1 MVGWRLCAGGE
12 VREAGLPLS
21 QKGGSGP
28 DKEDFRLYLFIIN
41 RVY

>member
-12 VREAGLPLS
+12 VWEAGLPLS

-28 DKEDFRLYLFIIN
+28 DKEDFQLYLFIIN
-41 RVY
+41 GVY